1 MRDSVP
7 VMVAGLQVLTSLN
20 MTEEKKKKRCGGGG
34 WGEDNKET
42 EGVRGS

>member
-20 MTEEKKKKRCGGGG
+20 MTEEKKKKRCGRGGG
-34 WGEDNKET
+34 DNKET